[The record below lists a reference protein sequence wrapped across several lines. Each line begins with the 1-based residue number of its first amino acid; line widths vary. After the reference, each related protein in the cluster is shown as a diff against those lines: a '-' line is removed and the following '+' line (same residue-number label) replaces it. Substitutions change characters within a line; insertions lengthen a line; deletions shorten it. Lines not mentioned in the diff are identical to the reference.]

1 MIGTNIKNKIMNRE
15 KVLGLLRHTLTFVG
29 GILVA
34 KGIVDEAILAEVVG
48 AFVTVI
54 GGVWS
59 VLVKK

>member
-1 MIGTNIKNKIMNRE
+1 MNKE

-29 GILVA
+29 GVLVA
-34 KGIVDEAILAEVVG
+34 KGIVDETMLAEVVG
-48 AFVTVI
+48 AFVTIV

>member
-1 MIGTNIKNKIMNRE
+1 MNKE

-29 GILVA
+29 GLLVA
-34 KGIVDEAILAEVVG
+34 KGIVDETMLAEVVG
-48 AFVTVI
+48 AFVTIV